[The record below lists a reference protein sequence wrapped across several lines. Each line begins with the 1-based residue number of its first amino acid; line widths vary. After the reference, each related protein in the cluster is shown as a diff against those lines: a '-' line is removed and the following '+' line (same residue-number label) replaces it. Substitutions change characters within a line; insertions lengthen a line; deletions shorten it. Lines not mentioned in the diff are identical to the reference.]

1 MELLF
6 EFFAIF
12 ATFVFFSAK
21 LEKKFRLIQK
31 LYFGMIFK
39 LSFLQAIFVLRGI
52 WLLITY
58 LLANIVNVIP
68 IYISAEMWNQLFVA
82 YTLAILG
89 TTLVIAFLADYKYW
103 KVPLINLSKKEI
115 FNQIQTIKT
124 VCSFCTTAL
133 FGFLLAIQ
141 STTANILKEYS
152 ADTGLTDAWVLIM
165 FVAWLA
171 ASFAS
176 IKVVTEHFEKELKN
190 TEQLNNEI
198 DNKSNKKAN
207 K

>member
-1 MELLF
+1 ML
-6 EFFAIF
+6 
-12 ATFVFFSAK
+12 
-21 LEKKFRLIQK
+21 
-31 LYFGMIFK
+31 FK
-39 LSFLQAIFVLRGI
+39 LSFLKAIFVLRGI

-68 IYISAEMWNQLFVA
+68 IYVSAKMWNQLFVA

-103 KVPLINLSKKEI
+103 KNFLIRLPKKEI

-176 IKVVTEHFEKELKN
+176 IKVVTEHSEKELKN

-198 DNKSNKKAN
+198 DNKPNNKAN